1 MFVDVVPNRNSP
13 PAVLLRE
20 SYREGAK
27 VKKRTLAN
35 LSDWPKAQIDA
46 LRAVLKGAT
55 EVGDLKDAF
64 EIIRSLPHGHVAA
77 VLGTVQKLRL
87 DSLLDSR
94 RSRWRDLSTAMISAR
109 LIAPSSKLALARQLH
124 PNTAISTLGE
134 MLGLGVVEAD
144 ELYEAM
150 DWLLDRQGAVENA
163 LARRHLT
170 NGTLVLY
177 DVSST
182 YFEGR
187 TCPLGALGHS
197 RDGKSDKLQIV
208 FGLLTN
214 GEGCPVAV
222 EVFEGNTADPKTVAS
237 QIRKLKQRFGLEQVI
252 LVGDRGMLTHARIEQ
267 DLKTADGIDWIT
279 CLRAP
284 AIRKLVEGG
293 VVQLSFFDERDL
305 CEVTSPDYPGERLVV
320 CRNPLLA
327 AERKRKRE
335 DLLVATEKEL
345 EKIRAATSRQRAA
358 LRGRDRIGIR
368 VGKVLG
374 RFKVGKHFRYEITDN
389 DFQYQRDEESI
400 GAESLLDGL
409 YVLRTNVADQK
420 MDHEEIV
427 RSYKRLC
434 QIERAFRSIKT
445 VDLQVRPINHRLA
458 QRVRAHVFI
467 CMLAYYLEWHM
478 RQSLAPILF
487 DDHDRPAAEAERR
500 SVVAPARRS
509 PAAQRKASTKLTDDD
524 QPVESFHDLLSNLST
539 IIRDTVRPKNT
550 DLPPFPKITKAT
562 AIQQRAFDLLQVR
575 M

>member
-1 MFVDVVPNRNSP
+1 MFIDVVPNRNSP

-20 SYREGAK
+20 SYRQGSK
-27 VKKRTLAN
+27 VKKRTLTN
-35 LSDWPKAQIDA
+35 LSHWPQAQINA

-55 EVGDLKDAF
+55 EVGDLQDAF
-64 EIIRSLPHGHVAA
+64 DIVRSLPHGHVAA
-77 VLGTVQKLRL
+77 VLGTMQKLRL
-87 DSLLDSR
+87 ESLLDAR
-94 RSRWRDLSTAMISAR
+94 RSRSRDLSTAMIAAR
-109 LIAPSSKLALARQLH
+109 LIAPASKLALARQLH
-124 PNTAISTLGE
+124 PRTATSTLGE
-134 MLGLGVVEAD
+134 MLDLGMVEAD
-144 ELYEAM
+144 DLYKAM
-150 DWLLDRQGAVENA
+150 DWLLDRQDQVENA
-163 LARRHLT
+163 LARRHLKS
-170 NGTLVLY
+170 GTLVLY

-182 YFEGR
+182 FFEGR

-197 RDGKSDKLQIV
+197 RDGQGDKLQIV

-237 QIRKLKQRFGLEQVI
+237 QIKKLKERFALEEII
-252 LVGDRGMLTHARIEQ
+252 LVGDRGMLTRARIEQ
-267 DLKTADGIDWIT
+267 DLKTAGGIDWIT

-284 AIRKLVEGG
+284 AIRKLVDGG

-327 AERKRKRE
+327 EERKRKRE

-345 EKIRAATSRQRAA
+345 QKIHAATSRQRAP
-358 LRGRDRIGIR
+358 LRGKDKIGVR
-368 VGKVLG
+368 VGRVLG
-374 RFKVGKHFRYEITDN
+374 RFKVAKHFLYEITD
-389 DFQYQRDEESI
+389 DSFQYQRDQDNI
-400 GAESLLDGL
+400 AAEALLDGL
-409 YVLRTNVADQK
+409 YVLRTTVADQK
-420 MDHEEIV
+420 MGHEEIV

-445 VDLQVRPINHRLA
+445 VDLHVRPINHRLA
-458 QRVRAHVFI
+458 KRVRAHVFI

-509 PAAQRKASTKLTDDD
+509 PAAQSKALRKVTDDD
-524 QPVESFHDLLSNLST
+524 QPVQSFHDLLDNLGT
-539 IIRDTVRPKNT
+539 IVRDTVRPKNT
-550 DLPPFPKITKAT
+550 DLPPFPKVTKAT
-562 AIQQRAFDLLQVR
+562 AIQQRAFDLLGVSL
-575 M
+575 

>member
-13 PAVLLRE
+13 PAILLRE

-35 LSDWPKAQIDA
+35 LSDWPKAQIEA

-64 EIIRSLPHGHVAA
+64 DVIRSLPHGHVAA
-77 VLGTVQKLRL
+77 VLGSVQKLRL

-94 RSRWRDLSTAMISAR
+94 RSRSRDLSTAMISAR

-124 PNTAISTLGE
+124 PDTATSTLGE
-134 MLGLGVVEAD
+134 ILGLGVVEAD

-150 DWLLDRQGAVENA
+150 DWLLDRQEQVEKA

-197 RDGKSDKLQIV
+197 RDGKNDKLQIV

-214 GEGCPVAV
+214 GEGCPVAI
-222 EVFEGNTADPKTVAS
+222 EIFEGNTADPKTVAS
-237 QIRKLKQRFGLEQVI
+237 QIKKLKQRFGLEQVI
-252 LVGDRGMLTHARIEQ
+252 LVGDRGMLTSARIEQ
-267 DLKTADGIDWIT
+267 DLKTAGGIDWIT

-374 RFKVGKHFRYEITDN
+374 RFKVGKHFRYEITDD
-389 DFQYQRDEESI
+389 DFQYQRDEENI
-400 GAESLLDGL
+400 AAEALLDGL
-409 YVLRTNVADQK
+409 YVLRTNVSDQK
-420 MDHEEIV
+420 MGHEEVV

-509 PAAQRKASTKLTDDD
+509 PAAQRKALTKLTDDD
-524 QPVESFHDLLSNLST
+524 QPVESFHDLFSNLST
-539 IIRDTVRPKNT
+539 IVRDTVRPKNT
-550 DLPPFPKITKAT
+550 DLPPFPKVTKAT
-562 AIQQRAFDLLQVR
+562 AIQQRAFDLLGVR
-575 M
+575 L